1 MQGCDVY
8 EKTMLGGQCWST
20 GRPGSALNGG
30 IQQGLDLEHLI
41 REGSEKSEEGNLKL
55 C

>member
-1 MQGCDVY
+1 
-8 EKTMLGGQCWST
+8 MLVNRKARQCTQW
-20 GRPGSALNGG
+20 G